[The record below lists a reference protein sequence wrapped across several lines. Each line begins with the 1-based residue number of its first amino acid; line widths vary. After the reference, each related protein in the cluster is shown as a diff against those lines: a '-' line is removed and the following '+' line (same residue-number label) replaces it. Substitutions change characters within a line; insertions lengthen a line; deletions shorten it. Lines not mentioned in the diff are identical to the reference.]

1 MPPEMNEDVNSQS
14 SGETQTQD
22 VNDGVQDMAPD
33 VAESSPAEDVAE
45 DTLSIVQDVVSAGSE
60 DEAAGS
66 SPEGGEDQTAADTE
80 ELSDEEIAN
89 LPFGKHPRFQQV
101 LGRVK
106 DAEAQVKELT
116 AKATEFET
124 DATRYRNIESFLQNN
139 SLTGD
144 EAAGGLEVMA
154 LAKTNPVKAW
164 EQIKPWVT
172 QLATAAGAM
181 LPPDLQKRVQEGALT
196 PQAARELAVA
206 NAKSASAEA
215 QNKAAAEQ
223 NAREQQQRAQQLI
236 VSTVGAWEQERRLRD
251 PNFEAK
257 QNALQ
262 REIAFLQTQEGR
274 PTDAVAVKQQLDKA
288 YAAVNSA
295 FTPPATPKPAPKRA
309 IKPVTGGQSAGKAPA
324 DAASTMSIIDD
335 VMSKG

>member
-1 MPPEMNEDVNSQS
+1 MPPEMNEDVNSPS
-14 SGETQTQD
+14 SSETQTQD
-22 VNDGVQDMAPD
+22 VSDGVQDMTPD
-33 VAESSPAEDVAE
+33 GADSSSEDVAE
-45 DTLSIVQDVVSAGSE
+45 DTLSIVQEVVDAEGE

-66 SPEGGEDQTAADTE
+66 SPDGGEEQTAADTE
-80 ELSDEEIAN
+80 ELSDEDIAN

-101 LGRVK
+101 LG
-106 DAEAQVKELT
+106 QVKEAKAQVEALT

-124 DATRYRNIESFLQNN
+124 DATRYRQVETFLQNN
-139 SLTGD
+139 SLTDD
-144 EAAGGLEVMA
+144 EAAGGLEVLA
-154 LAKTNPVKAW
+154 LAKTDPAKAW

-181 LPPDLQKRVQEGALT
+181 VPPDLQKRVQEGALT
-196 PQAARELAVA
+196 PEAARELAMA

-215 QNKAAAEQ
+215 QNKAAAER
-223 NAREQQQRAQQLI
+223 AHRQQQQQAQQLI
-236 VSTVGAWEQERRLRD
+236 VSTVGSWEQERRLRD

-262 REIAFLQTQEGR
+262 REIAFLQMQEGR
-274 PTDAVAVKQQLDKA
+274 PADAVAVKQQLDKA
-288 YAAVNSA
+288 YAAVNSTFA
-295 FTPPATPKPAPKRA
+295 APATPKPAPKRA

-324 DAASTMSIIDD
+324 GEASTMSIIDD